1 MKYRVL
7 SIDLDGT
14 LLSCKKQISR
24 QNIQALSDFI
34 DAGGYVCFVT
44 GRSLTSAK
52 KVAEDFYHKT
62 QKKIRYLACLN
73 GTLIYDNWDQK
84 YVQENTIDPQVANE
98 IFDGCKNLKLGFAC
112 YTQKGMVNQTMQIYG
127 YKGLTW
133 LVNLFNKKTKIT
145 ELKTLNLE
153 DHIYKI
159 NILRRWSETKF
170 IESNK
175 FLSEAFNNKIDVSLT
190 SPWLYEVTKHEVN
203 KGTAVEKISQL
214 LEIPLTEFMA
224 FGDSANDIPMFKKVG
239 FSIAARKKHSIV
251 LEYANYCSE
260 VSQKNAVADGIYR
273 YILKSEKH

>member
-7 SIDLDGT
+7 TIDLDGT
-14 LLSCKKQISR
+14 LLSHKKQISK
-24 QNIQALSDFI
+24 QNLTALSEFI

-52 KVAEDFYHKT
+52 KVAEDFY
-62 QKKIRYLACLN
+62 KKAKRQIRYLACLN
-73 GTLIYDNWDQK
+73 GTLIYDNWEHK
-84 YVQENTIDPQVANE
+84 YVQENTIDPQTALE
-98 IFDGCKNLKLGFAC
+98 IFEGCKNMQLGFAC

-127 YKGLTW
+127 YKGWTW
-133 LVNLFNKKTKIT
+133 LINLFNKKTKIS
-145 ELKTLNLE
+145 ELKVLNLE

-175 FLSEAFNNKIDVSLT
+175 FLNEAFVNKIDVSLT

-203 KGTAVEKISQL
+203 KGTAVEKLSEL
-214 LEIPLTEFMA
+214 LQVPLNQFMA

-239 FSIAARKKHSIV
+239 FSIAARKKHSII

-260 VSQKNAVADGIYR
+260 VAQKNAVADGIYR
-273 YILKSEKH
+273 YILKAEKH